1 MVQWIHCALVNRD
14 CVITRNE
21 IKLVRSLRQKK
32 YRELHRCFIAEGSKL
47 VLDLMNGPFPVRQIF
62 ASPRWKEETSPPLPV
77 PVTEI
82 SPAEMEKITALNSPS
97 QVLAILEMVFPS
109 PDRATMESDLTLV
122 LDSIGDPG
130 NLGTII
136 RIADWFGIPQVVC
149 SPGTVDIYN
158 PKVIQATMG
167 SVARVRVIYRE
178 LSPFLGSIGDRVPV
192 YALTLGG
199 TDIFH
204 TELSD
209 CGVLI
214 LGSEAHGI
222 SEELL
227 QFVTRRLIIPFFPAS
242 RTAHAESL
250 NAAVAAGIA
259 CAEFRRR
266 GS

>member
-1 MVQWIHCALVNRD
+1 
-14 CVITRNE
+14 
-21 IKLVRSLRQKK
+21 
-32 YRELHRCFIAEGSKL
+32 
-47 VLDLMNGPFPVRQIF
+47 
-62 ASPRWKEETSPPLPV
+62 
-77 PVTEI
+77 
-82 SPAEMEKITALNSPS
+82 
-97 QVLAILEMVFPS
+97 
-109 PDRATMESDLTLV
+109 
-122 LDSIGDPG
+122 
-130 NLGTII
+130 
-136 RIADWFGIPQVVC
+136 
-149 SPGTVDIYN
+149 
-158 PKVIQATMG
+158 
-167 SVARVRVIYRE
+167 
-178 LSPFLGSIGDRVPV
+178 V

-199 TDIFH
+199 TDIFY

-227 QFVTRRLIIPFFPAS
+227 QFVTRRLIIPFFPAN